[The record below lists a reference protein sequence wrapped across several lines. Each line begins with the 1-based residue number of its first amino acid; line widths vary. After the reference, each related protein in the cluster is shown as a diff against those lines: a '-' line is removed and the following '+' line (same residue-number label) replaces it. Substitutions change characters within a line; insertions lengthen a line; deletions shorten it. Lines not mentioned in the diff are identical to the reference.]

1 MRSRLAARSL
11 EAAGTAARVL
21 RRLAGIA
28 AALALSPLAAHA
40 ADLQAADLPPD
51 AILAPEAPAQTVIEA
66 SLDKTLALRAQGPVG
81 RIVVSQPELLEAG
94 QAGAREIYLIGRELG
109 TTNLLVYDTG
119 GRLTQ
124 TLDVRVGYDAQAV
137 RDTLALALPDEE
149 ITVTALASG
158 LLLEGQVS
166 SPAAAEAALKL
177 AQATAPDAVVSRLA
191 VRNATVRIDVRI
203 VEVSQ
208 TRLREVGAGI
218 SLDDGHT
225 AIATRAGRI
234 SPTPAV
240 LNAVVDTHLGQ
251 HRLQAALRALEASG
265 EARLLA
271 EPTLVAHSKEEAE
284 FHAGGELAIPV
295 PDGDDKVTI
304 EFRPYGV
311 ALKMRP
317 EVRSNGSIRLEIQAE
332 ASEPDPQNGVSIFG
346 VEVPALMVR
355 RVATTADLRDGETF
369 MLAGLLQ
376 EDRREQSQS
385 LPGLARAPPLGGF
398 LRTTHTRDA
407 RRELAILV
415 TPRLDDPGAPAQAVR
430 VAAAAPV
437 AAPVE
442 APPAPASTRLPDPPR
457 RQVRTLFAEV
467 KAILAPPARWIGGKV
482 RSLFRRT

>member
-1 MRSRLAARSL
+1 MRSRFAARSL
-11 EAAGTAARVL
+11 EAAATAVRAL
-21 RRLAGIA
+21 LHLAGIA
-28 AALALSPLAAHA
+28 AACALWPLVA
-40 ADLQAADLPPD
+40 QANDLPD
-51 AILAPEAPAQTVIEA
+51 DDILAPEAPAQAVIEA
-66 SLDKTLALRAQGPVG
+66 SLDKTLALRADGPVG

-149 ITVTALASG
+149 IAVTALASG

-225 AIATRAGRI
+225 AIAARTGRI

-240 LNAVVDTHLGQ
+240 LNAALDTHLGQ

-271 EPTLVAHSKEEAE
+271 EPTLVAHSKEEAQ

-295 PDGDDKVTI
+295 PDDGEKVII

-317 EVRSNGSIRLEIQAE
+317 EVRSNGSIRLEILAE

-369 MLAGLLQ
+369 MLAGLFQ
-376 EDRREQSQS
+376 EDRREQSLS
-385 LPGLARAPPLGGF
+385 SPGLARAPPLGGF
-398 LRTTHTRDA
+398 LRTVQTRDA

-415 TPRLDDPGAPAQAVR
+415 TPHLDDPGSSAQAVR
-430 VAAAAPV
+430 VAAATPV
-437 AAPVE
+437 GTPPVE
-442 APPAPASTRLPDPPR
+442 TPPAVASTLLAEPDPAPR
-457 RQVRTLFAEV
+457 RQARGLFAEV